1 MAEKDRIGEAKMDD
15 EITMKIERIEEL
27 LSSFAV
33 NGLMDTASISVAL
46 EGRISRAMVLSYTR
60 RGDLD
65 PVNWNDRPYVYTVG

>member
-33 NGLMDTASISVAL
+33 NGLMDTASIST
-46 EGRISRAMVLSYTR
+46 ITLSLLW
-60 RGDLD
+60 DKSI
-65 PVNWNDRPYVYTVG
+65 